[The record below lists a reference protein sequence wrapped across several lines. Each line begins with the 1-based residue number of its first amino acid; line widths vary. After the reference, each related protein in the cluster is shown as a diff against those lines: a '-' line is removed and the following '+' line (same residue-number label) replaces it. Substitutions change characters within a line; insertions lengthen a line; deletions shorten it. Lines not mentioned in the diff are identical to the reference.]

1 MAIQKKAGKPE
12 MNKVKKTGFSSV
24 SELAKVAFEDEPA
37 LVEEL
42 EAELAARQVV
52 RALFAM
58 RSARGVSQ
66 AEIASHLNCS
76 QSRISKIENG
86 VDADLS
92 VGEIEAYA
100 KALDCDTVLT
110 FQKRHSTAVDRVKQH
125 AFAIRRELDVM
136 AKLAGDDSTLR
147 QGVASFFGEAFFN
160 IVRMISES
168 AKSLPTLSDDSPRVR
183 VSMEPN
189 ETEMDED
196 HVSGPRRAVNR

>member
-1 MAIQKKAGKPE
+1 

-24 SELAKVAFEDEPA
+24 AELAKVAFEDEPA

-125 AFAIRRELDVM
+125 AFAIRRELDDM

-168 AKSLPTLSDDSPRVR
+168 AKSRPTLSDDSPRVR

>member
-1 MAIQKKAGKPE
+1 MKRGKKA
-12 MNKVKKTGFSSV
+12 GFSSV
-24 SELAKVAFEDEPA
+24 TELARGAFDNEPA

-42 EAELAARQVV
+42 EAELSARQVV

-66 AEIASHLNCS
+66 AEIASQLNCS
-76 QSRISKIENG
+76 QSRVSRIENG
-86 VDADLS
+86 GDADLS
-92 VGEIEAYA
+92 LGEVEAYA
-100 KALDCDTVLT
+100 RALDCDAVLT
-110 FQKRHSTAVDRVKQH
+110 FQKHQSTAVDRVKQH

-160 IVRMISES
+160 IVRIISES
-168 AKSLPTLSDDSPRVR
+168 VKSLPILSDDSPRVR
-183 VSMEPN
+183 VSLETD

-196 HVSGPRRAVNR
+196 DVPSRRAVN

>member
-1 MAIQKKAGKPE
+1 MSIQHKAGKPE
-12 MNKVKKTGFSSV
+12 MKKVKKSGFSSV
-24 SELAKVAFEDEPA
+24 TELARVEFEDEPA

-42 EAELAARQVV
+42 EAELCARQVV

-66 AEIASHLNCS
+66 AEVASQLNCS
-76 QSRISKIENG
+76 QSRVSKIENG

-92 VGEIEAYA
+92 LGELEAYA
-100 KALDCDTVLT
+100 RALDCDAVLT

-125 AFAIRRELDVM
+125 AFAIRRELDDM

-147 QGVASFFGEAFFN
+147 HGVASFFGEAFFN
-160 IVRMISES
+160 IVRMMAES
-168 AKSLPTLSDDSPRVR
+168 AKSLPTVSDDGPGVR
-183 VSMEPN
+183 VSLETD

-196 HVSGPRRAVNR
+196 YVPEPRRAVNR